1 MSTGDHPVGARTS
14 VRWAIPAVAALG
26 GLGYLIAGW
35 VGGNLGF
42 GVVGVAI
49 MLVAAAGFLVAAR
62 WSDTL
67 AGLRSRTDE
76 RINSLD
82 ATASLFA
89 GMVVFAAVL
98 VMFMVE
104 LAQGRDGSP
113 YYQLGAL
120 GGVAYLAALVF
131 LRFRR

>member
-1 MSTGDHPVGARTS
+1 MSTNDRQVTHLTS
-14 VRWAIPAVAALG
+14 TRWAIPAVAVLG
-26 GLGYLIAGW
+26 GVGYFVAGW
-35 VGGNLGF
+35 IGGDVGF
-42 GVVGVAI
+42 GVVGLAV

-62 WSDTL
+62 RSETL

-76 RINSLD
+76 RINHLD
-82 ATASLFA
+82 TIAPLVA
-89 GMVVFAAVL
+89 GMTVLVAVL

-120 GGVAYLAALVF
+120 GGVSYLVAIVF